1 MSAKYHEYKFLLQV
15 LLNIYIQFYYGVV
28 FRGWFVGFFVF
39 SSLTKNTKDDNGSII
54 VLKKYKLLMGKK
66 LLSHLKKNAITDFL

>member
-28 FRGWFVGFFVF
+28 GLRVCSFYLAVVCFP
-39 SSLTKNTKDDNGSII
+39 SQSTKDDNGSII
-54 VLKKYKLLMGKK
+54 VLKK
-66 LLSHLKKNAITDFL
+66 